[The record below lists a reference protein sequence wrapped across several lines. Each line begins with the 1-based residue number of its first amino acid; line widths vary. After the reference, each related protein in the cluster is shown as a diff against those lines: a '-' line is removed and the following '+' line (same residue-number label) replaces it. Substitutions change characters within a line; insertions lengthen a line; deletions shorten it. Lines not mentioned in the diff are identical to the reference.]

1 MTFSFEGVMLMFS
14 VIGMAISY
22 IFIEWL
28 SFKYCE
34 WLEYDD
40 DNKGIIMASIFWP
53 IGLTI
58 ILIVVTIMKGLE
70 LTVEVPRRLKNMEP
84 EFTIE
89 ELEKLSEDLRIEG
102 IKLNL

>member
-22 IFIEWL
+22 IFIGWL

-40 DNKGIIMASIFWP
+40 DEGIIMASIFWP

-70 LTVEVPRRLKNMEP
+70 LTVEVPRRLKNMEA
-84 EFTIE
+84 E
-89 ELEKLSEDLRIEG
+89 
-102 IKLNL
+102 IKKIPKQSRGKKK